1 MNAWCMVSRK
11 RRSAVLGQEL
21 RRECEARPLGLD
33 LVQAMAIAG
42 EDVEPA
48 TTVAAKPRIDQELAA
63 AKRFAMSRAASA
75 HRDVRP
81 LSISWRCRKMPCAVG
96 TRTSSWPN
104 RISVGARTAGEMAA
118 SK

>member
-1 MNAWCMVSRK
+1 VNAWCMVSRK